1 MRKVV
6 LSACV
11 VGLVCFAGCGKKADK
26 EDIKIVQNVV
36 DEDQLKAIQPEIP
49 LYEEEK
55 FFDSES
61 VENFAFVDEEEDLD
75 LIKEEAVP
83 EQVASAESE
92 DWSAEED
99 LSLAWEDSEIEEV
112 EFKTVNFELNK
123 NSISKD
129 QKELVAHNL
138 KAAKEAVD
146 SGKDVIVAGHCCPL
160 GSASFNMSL
169 SEKRAKAVRDE
180 MVKEGIP
187 ADHVKVL
194 GCGSESPI
202 VLSDAS
208 ERGTKI
214 KELAPNRRA
223 EISIN

>member
-26 EDIKIVQNVV
+26 EDIKIVQNIV
-36 DEDQLKAIQPEIP
+36 DEDQLEAIKPEIP

-61 VENFAFVDEEEDLD
+61 VESFAFVDEEEDLD
-75 LIKEEAVP
+75 LIKEETVP
-83 EQVASAESE
+83 EQVALAKEE
-92 DWSAEED
+92 DWAEED
-99 LSLAWEDSEIEEV
+99 LSLAWEESGIVEI
-112 EFKTVNFELNK
+112 EFKTVSFELNR

-169 SEKRAKAVRDE
+169 SERRAKAVRDE

-187 ADHVKVL
+187 ADHVKIL

-208 ERGTKI
+208 ERDKKI
-214 KELAPNRRA
+214 EELAPNRRA